1 MAANQS
7 HEALSTAALNGMA
20 VPGAVVPAA
29 PRSSFKR
36 WLFILGLAIAVT
48 ASAVLWEHLRT
59 VDFSQLMQ
67 TLRGFGTRT
76 VLVAIGCCAAS
87 FILLGIYESIAL
99 RAVGQPV
106 GLARP
111 MLATWIAT
119 PIGHAVGFAVLTAG
133 ALRYRL
139 YAPLG
144 ISRTNIAKVV
154 LLSAFPF
161 VLGMM
166 LLFDLS
172 LLFGAHHAAPALR
185 LPVNA
190 VRWLGAA
197 GLCKDALYV
206 GLTWKRKQPFVFGRF
221 SLQLP
226 AFSLTL
232 LQFALGVTEIIVVAM
247 VMYLFMPPE
256 LEIGVAAFIAIYLVG
271 IVVSQLSNI
280 PAGLGVLEASLLLML
295 PQVAPA
301 KLLAAVLAYRVIFE
315 AGPLLLALLLL
326 SAYELGSRNGAGG
339 RLWRTSR

>member
-7 HEALSTAALNGMA
+7 HEALSTNALNGLPISA
-20 VPGAVVPAA
+20 PERTA
-29 PRSSFKR
+29 PRSAFKG
-36 WLFILGLAIAVT
+36 WMFILALAIAVA
-48 ASAVLWEHLRT
+48 ASAVLWEHMRS
-59 VDFSQLMQ
+59 VDFSQLVQ
-67 TLRGFGTRT
+67 TLRGFGTGT
-76 VLVAIGCCAAS
+76 VLVAVGCCVVS
-87 FILLGIYESIAL
+87 FVLLGIYESIAL
-99 RAVGQPV
+99 RAVGQPA

-119 PIGHAVGFAVLTAG
+119 PIGHAVGFAMLAAG

-144 ISRTNIAKVV
+144 ISKTNMAKVV

-161 VLGMM
+161 ALGMM

-172 LLFGAHHAAPALR
+172 LLLGAHHAAPALR
-185 LPVNA
+185 LPVSV
-190 VRWLGAA
+190 VRWIGAA
-197 GLCKDALYV
+197 GLCKDVLYV
-206 GLTWKRKQPFVFGRF
+206 ALTWKRQQPFVFGRF

-226 AFSLTL
+226 TFSLTL

-256 LEIGVAAFIAIYLVG
+256 LQIGIAAFIAIYLVG
-271 IVVSQLSNI
+271 IVASQLSNI

-295 PQVAPA
+295 PQIAPA

-315 AGPLLLALLLL
+315 AGPLVLALLLL
-326 SAYELGSRNGAGG
+326 GLYELGSRHGAGG
-339 RLWRTSR
+339 RLWRTSP